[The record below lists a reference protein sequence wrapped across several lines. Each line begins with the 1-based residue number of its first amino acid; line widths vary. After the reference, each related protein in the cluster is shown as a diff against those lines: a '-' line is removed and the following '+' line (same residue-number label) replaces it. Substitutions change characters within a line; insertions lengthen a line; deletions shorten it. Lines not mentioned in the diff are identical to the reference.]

1 MAAPPDETR
10 DEPHGTA
17 MASPRARPDAVTG
30 GETHYLIFAL
40 AGLRCAL
47 PRGAVRE
54 LLPLPRLSRPP
65 SMPATLAGFVNLGG
79 EALPV
84 LALRHLLGLTRTVP
98 VEPLYRH
105 IIVAE
110 DTLPGSRVG
119 LLVDRVLDLRPV
131 AAAQCQPVP
140 PEDSLNGCVI
150 AQLSLPEG
158 PAHLLDPARILLAQ
172 EQARLEE
179 LTRKAAARLD
189 EWTA

>member
-1 MAAPPDETR
+1 MAAPPDENR
-10 DEPHGTA
+10 DATHGTA
-17 MASPRARPDAVTG
+17 MTGPMARLDSPAGA
-30 GETHYLIFAL
+30 EAHYLIFAL

-47 PRGAVRE
+47 PREAVRE

-84 LALRHLLGLTRTVP
+84 LALRHLLGLTRTAP

-110 DTLPGSRVG
+110 DTLPGTRVG

-131 AAAQCQPVP
+131 AAAQRQPVP
-140 PEDSLNGCVI
+140 PEDSLNGCVV
-150 AQLSLPEG
+150 AQLALPEG
-158 PAHLLDPARILLAQ
+158 AVHVLDPARILMAQ

>member
-1 MAAPPDETR
+1 MSNSD
-10 DEPHGTA
+10 
-17 MASPRARPDAVTG
+17 ARPARSAG
-30 GETHYLIFAL
+30 GEAYYLIFAL

-47 PRGAVRE
+47 PRAAVRE

-84 LALRHLLGLTRTVP
+84 LALRHLLGLTRSAP

-105 IIVAE
+105 IVVVE
-110 DTLPGSRVG
+110 DTLPGSRAG
-119 LLVDRVLDLRPV
+119 LLVDRVLDLCAVPD
-131 AAAQCQPVP
+131 AQRQPVP
-140 PEDSLNGCVI
+140 PEDSLNGCVV
-150 AQLSLPEG
+150 AQLALPEG

-179 LTRKAAARLD
+179 LTRRAAERLD
-189 EWTA
+189 EWAG

>member
-1 MAAPPDETR
+1 MAAPADGIR
-10 DEPHGTA
+10 DEQHGTA
-17 MASPRARPDAVTG
+17 MTDPEARPAAPAG
-30 GETHYLIFAL
+30 GEAHYLIFAL

-47 PRGAVRE
+47 RREAVRE

-84 LALRHLLGLTRTVP
+84 LALRHLLGLTRTAP

-105 IIVAE
+105 IVVVE

-131 AAAQCQPVP
+131 AAEQRQPVP

-150 AQLSLPEG
+150 AQLVLPEG
-158 PAHLLDPARILLAQ
+158 PAHLLDPARILMAQ

-179 LTRKAAARLD
+179 LIRRAAARLD